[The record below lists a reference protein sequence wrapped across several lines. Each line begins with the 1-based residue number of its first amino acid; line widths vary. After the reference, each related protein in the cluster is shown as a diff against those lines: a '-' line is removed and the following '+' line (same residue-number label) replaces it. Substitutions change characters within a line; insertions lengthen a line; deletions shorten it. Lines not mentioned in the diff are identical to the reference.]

1 MKFKTLI
8 FTTWLVLGSAS
19 HAELLWSPKADLWDK
34 KLSPTEHEHNNGHT
48 MQHGRNREKS
58 FYLLGADQARVN
70 FIAPDLSSHPIKEQP
85 DNKFILPDTGMD
97 NYHALIAVQEK
108 GNTIESSLRY
118 VYMRG
123 KPSGVSPNK
132 LIKNPKL
139 TLEIIPDPMVR
150 EHWRYYSQNKH
161 AFIINYKQQPLKDS
175 WVVMQ
180 TSNGTTV
187 DGKTD
192 NNGRVVFTIPDDFK
206 NIKAGRRANQPA
218 EFIVRTAH
226 IDNNTSYRS
235 NFTAPY
241 NVNPS
246 HWQSNSGGILALS
259 LGFISG
265 LVIMRKHNKKQITRN
280 HSARKSS

>member
-1 MKFKTLI
+1 MKFRTLI
-8 FTTWLVLGSAS
+8 FTIWLVLGSAS
-19 HAELLWSPKADLWDK
+19 HAEILWSPKADTWDK
-34 KLSPTEHEHNNGHT
+34 QSSTEKHQHSSGHA
-48 MQHGRNREKS
+48 MQHGRNSEKS
-58 FYLLGADQARVN
+58 FYLLNGNQAAVK
-70 FIAPDLSSHPIKEQP
+70 FFAPDLSSHLLKEQS
-85 DNKFILPDTGMD
+85 DNKFILPNTGMD
-97 NYHALIAVQEK
+97 NYHALIAEQKK

-123 KPSGVSPNK
+123 KPSGVSPGK
-132 LIKNPKL
+132 LINNPKL
-139 TLEIIPDPMVR
+139 ALEIIPDPMVR

-161 AFIINYKQQPLKDS
+161 AFIIKYKQQPLKDS

-180 TSNGTTV
+180 TSNGTTL
-187 DGKTD
+187 DAKTD
-192 NNGRVVFTIPDDFK
+192 NNGRVIFTIPDDFK
-206 NIKAGRRANQPA
+206 HIKAGRRANQPA

-226 IDNNTSYRS
+226 IDNTTYRS

-265 LVIMRKHNKKQITRN
+265 LVIMRKHNKKQPARN
-280 HSARKSS
+280 HSARKPS